1 MLTAESMREIK
12 TGYTM
17 RILHIVSPIRSIES
31 EESSRLTLERT

>member
-1 MLTAESMREIK
+1 VLTAELMRVIK

-17 RILHIVSPIRSIES
+17 RILHIVSPICPIDR